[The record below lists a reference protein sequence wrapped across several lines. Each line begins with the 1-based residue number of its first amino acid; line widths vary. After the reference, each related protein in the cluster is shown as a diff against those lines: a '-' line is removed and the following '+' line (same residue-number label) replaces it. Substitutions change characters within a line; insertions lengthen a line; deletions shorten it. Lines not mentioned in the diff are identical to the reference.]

1 MPSGGTRE
9 PADYEL
15 DSFWY
20 GRGPYGLWVRLTGSL
35 RPRKKLAKELRKWR
49 DQEPR
54 SSGLQPVL
62 NAPMNFS
69 VWFQGGIKT
78 SFLLALDT

>member
-1 MPSGGTRE
+1 MPSGRTGE
-9 PADYEL
+9 PGGYEL

-20 GRGPYGLWVRLTGSL
+20 GRGPYGLWVINWVPFPG
-35 RPRKKLAKELRKWR
+35 KKLAKELRKR
-49 DQEPR
+49 SDQEPR